1 MITME
6 KKNTS
11 IRLKEL
17 MQERNLKQ
25 VDILRMAEPYAKQY
39 DIKFNKSDLSQ
50 YVSGKTEPGQD
61 KLFLLGITL
70 NVSETWL
77 MGYDVPRERYN
88 IQTSP
93 FMVQK
98 QTEAQKTDL
107 SYMFSG
113 FEERSHDKKRIFDYE
128 TKQLQGILLTAE
140 KSGMSRDR
148 LIRYFE
154 KLTKLDDESF
164 QVVCNMINR
173 LSTYQRLLMPKAA
186 HANDNA
192 TPEENKHD
200 DDIMDNDDEWS
211 Q

>member
-1 MITME
+1 ME

-77 MGYDVPRERYN
+77 MGYDVPRERN
-88 IQTSP
+88 PVASIMAKDASKGDE
-93 FMVQK
+93 FAK
-98 QTEAQKTDL
+98 E
-107 SYMFSG
+107 YMKIHD
-113 FEERSHDKKRIFDYE
+113 ERYY
-128 TKQLQGILLTAE
+128 L
-140 KSGMSRDR
+140 
-148 LIRYFE
+148 
-154 KLTKLDDESF
+154 
-164 QVVCNMINR
+164 
-173 LSTYQRLLMPKAA
+173 
-186 HANDNA
+186 
-192 TPEENKHD
+192 
-200 DDIMDNDDEWS
+200 NDDAREMA
-211 Q
+211 QFMFDNPEYKVLFDATRKVKKEDIEFVKDFIDKLNR